1 MKHIQKNNAAPEVVA
16 YQTKL
21 QNRQLDRVSLSNP
34 AVHPGET
41 GPFIY
46 DRRVKQIRPEFN
58 NLKAR
63 MFQDQGGICCYCGQ
77 KLAYPN
83 NPQFRVEHV
92 SPKSLDR
99 TLAGEYCNLLLSCRS
114 HDVGEDVNVET
125 WANANG
131 VNYRERHCD
140 EHKAAQV
147 LTYTP
152 LQTDCE
158 RHFIYDQFGGVA
170 GDDAPATT
178 DIATL
183 NLNCN
188 YLTKRREAAIEGEL
202 YDEDDNLLPDDEPQ
216 DRLNTIM
223 QRDANGNFT
232 EFCFVIKGAIEHVL
246 A

>member
-1 MKHIQKNNAAPEVVA
+1 MKHIQKNNTVPEVAA

-21 QNRQLDRVSLSNP
+21 QNQQLDRVSLSNT

-46 DRRVKQIRPEFN
+46 KRRVRQMQPEFN
-58 NLKAR
+58 NLKTR

-77 KLAYPN
+77 KLAFPN

-92 SPKSLDR
+92 YPKSLDR
-99 TLAGEYCNLLLSCRS
+99 TLAGEYSNLLLSCRS
-114 HDVGEDVNVET
+114 HDVGEDVDVET

-140 EHKAAQV
+140 EHKGALV

-152 LQTDCE
+152 LQTGCE
-158 RHFIYDQFGGVA
+158 NHFRYDQYGGVT
-170 GDDAPATT
+170 GDDAPANA

-183 NLNCN
+183 NLSCD

-202 YDEDDNLLPDDEPQ
+202 YDENDNLLPDDELR
-216 DRLNTIM
+216 DRLTTIM
-223 QRDANGNFT
+223 QRDANGLFA